1 MEGNDHSADGRNES
15 LIQSVVRAHS
25 WVRALQDGTYGSV
38 EELADEYKLHSKVV
52 RQNLRLAFLSPEMT
66 SGILE
71 GTHSAMLSLARI
83 PKLLP
88 LKWTDHRPLLG

>member
-25 WVRALQDGTYGSV
+25 WMRALRDGTYGSV
-38 EELADEYKLHSKVV
+38 AGLADENKLLPKVV
-52 RQNLRLAFLSPEMT
+52 RQNLRLAFLSPEVT

-71 GTHSAMLSLARI
+71 GAPAVQSLTRI

-88 LKWTDHRPLLG
+88 LKWTDHRPLFS